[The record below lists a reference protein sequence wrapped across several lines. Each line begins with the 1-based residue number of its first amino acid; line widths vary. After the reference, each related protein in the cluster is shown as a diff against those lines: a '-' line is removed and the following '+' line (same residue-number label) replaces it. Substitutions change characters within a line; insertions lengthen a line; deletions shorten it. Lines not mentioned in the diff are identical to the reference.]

1 MLTSL
6 LESGAEPHIS
16 LQLSNVAAQSTIPL
30 DNAAL
35 MVRATGDSQ
44 LLTRIDL
51 LTAVELD
58 QTAVGERWP
67 HYRRLVGLL
76 TLAGHRMRLP
86 GAEWLR
92 RRHAGVYRW
101 TVAYWAT
108 PRPLRHQAC
117 VSIRRALTPNALAA
131 LQRLEHVPA
140 MLRLLLLLGELR

>member
-6 LESGAEPHIS
+6 LESGAEPHTS
-16 LQLSNVAAQSTIPL
+16 LQLSNVAVQPTIPL

-35 MVRATGDSQ
+35 MVRATGDCQ
-44 LLTRIDL
+44 LLTLIDL

-67 HYRRLVGLL
+67 RYRRLVGLL

-86 GAEWLR
+86 GADWLR
-92 RRHAGVYRW
+92 RRHAAVYRW

-108 PRPLRHQAC
+108 PRPLQHQARVVIRC
-117 VSIRRALTPNALAA
+117 VLTPNVLAA
-131 LQRLEHVPA
+131 VQRLQHVPA
-140 MLRLLLLLGELR
+140 MLRLLLLLGEL